1 MNKLHFKY
9 ITDEDIKRETLELV
23 SNIKEEDKSIFVF
36 NDESLYETKGHGHDF
51 VYGFYQEY
59 VTKSGIRA
67 NRYTSGCWII
77 GNDSYF
83 HKDGNFELIP
93 KPEVNE
99 ISFDN
104 LSFPLAKQVHAKAV
118 STDLISVTPMQY
130 GK

>member
-67 NRYTSGCWII
+67 NQYASSLWII